1 MFKGTINGVITN
13 NVNVPINVVWNTND
27 NTGYNNADN
36 SIIFKKSGYYDVA
49 VNMVVSGTTNT
60 TVTAQLYVNG
70 VARPNALST
79 VDITA
84 TTGTETLTILDT
96 IKVDDIFNPTFAN
109 ISVRVNDN
117 CNAVGIVTVEKR
129 K

>member
-1 MFKGTINGVITN
+1 M
-13 NVNVPINVVWNTND
+13 
-27 NTGYNNADN
+27 
-36 SIIFKKSGYYDVA
+36 DV
-49 VNMVVSGTTNT
+49 SRTTNPT
-60 TVTAQLYVNG
+60 LKAQLYVNG

-117 CNAVGIVTVEKR
+117 CTAVGIVTVEKR

>member
-70 VARPNALST
+70 VAKPNAL
-79 VDITA
+79 
-84 TTGTETLTILDT
+84 
-96 IKVDDIFNPTFAN
+96 
-109 ISVRVNDN
+109 
-117 CNAVGIVTVEKR
+117 
-129 K
+129 